1 MLILGLEVGLF
12 VVQENRKEPRFI
24 KKSRV
29 NLNPL

>member
-12 VVQENRKEPRFI
+12 VVQEKWKRTETHQ
-24 KKSRV
+24 KSRV